1 MKKAGTFLD
10 GCKIFLSGFTNTEE
24 VQLGRVL
31 KFGGAVRL
39 SQVVES
45 ISHCVHSVDSPTVLP
60 QTARLLASLPDV
72 SPHQVSVQW
81 LVQSFKLGR
90 PAPEADF
97 TFPAVTSREDPA
109 QPLRP
114 PGLPPTCQVEAGAGG
129 SNDTTQFERGLL
141 AQYGTAGDISRTRT
155 GNLPPS
161 LPLPVSR
168 YNPCL
173 SPEDVSQILPF
184 LAGKKLNIA
193 GFDEET
199 AQVRTE
205 VVMVES

>member
-10 GCKIFLSGFTNTEE
+10 GCKIFLSGFTDTEE

-60 QTARLLASLPDV
+60 HTARLLARLPDL

-81 LVQSFKLGR
+81 LLQSFKLGR

-97 TFPAVTSREDPA
+97 TFPAVTGSEDPV
-109 QPLRP
+109 QSLQSLPPLLRP
-114 PGLPPTCQVEAGAGG
+114 AGQGKAGAGG
-129 SNDTTQFERGLL
+129 NETTQLEMRLL
-141 AQYGTAGDISRTRT
+141 AQYGTGGDISSTRT
-155 GNLPPS
+155 GNLSPS
-161 LPLPVSR
+161 LLVS
-168 YNPCL
+168 
-173 SPEDVSQILPF
+173 V
-184 LAGKKLNIA
+184 
-193 GFDEET
+193 
-199 AQVRTE
+199 
-205 VVMVES
+205 

>member
-10 GCKIFLSGFTNTEE
+10 GCKIFLSGFTNSEE

-45 ISHCVHSVDSPTVLP
+45 ISHCVHSLDTPSLLP

-97 TFPAVTSREDPA
+97 TFPPVTSRDSRDVKEDPS
-109 QPLRP
+109 QPMP
-114 PGLPPTCQVEAGAGG
+114 PLLPPSSRAGG
-129 SNDTTQFERGLL
+129 SNDLTEFDRILLGQFSR
-141 AQYGTAGDISRTRT
+141 AGNISRSRT

-161 LPLPVSR
+161 LPPSLYR
-168 YNPCL
+168 YNSCL

-205 VVMVES
+205 VVM

>member
-1 MKKAGTFLD
+1 MKKAGRFLD

-45 ISHCVHSVDSPTVLP
+45 ISHCVHSLDSPSLLP

-97 TFPAVTSREDPA
+97 TFPPVTSRDSREDSA
-109 QPLRP
+109 QS
-114 PGLPPTCQVEAGAGG
+114 LPPLLPPSYRAGG
-129 SNDTTQFERGLL
+129 SNDTTEFDRILLGQFSTPGN
-141 AQYGTAGDISRTRT
+141 ISRTRI
-155 GNLPPS
+155 GNFPPS
-161 LPLPVSR
+161 LLVS
-168 YNPCL
+168 
-173 SPEDVSQILPF
+173 V
-184 LAGKKLNIA
+184 
-193 GFDEET
+193 
-199 AQVRTE
+199 
-205 VVMVES
+205 